1 LWRWPHLHNMRI
13 LSIINLIT
21 TTIAASPG
29 AASEST
35 MYVCVC
41 NAVTERQIRSSV
53 EAGAT
58 TLADLQFDLGVATC
72 CGSCAETA
80 CQYLPAGASACE
92 HAYEASI
99 AEGGHPSGASAPPR
113 ATTRRFPVHVVAKA
127 A

>member
-1 LWRWPHLHNMRI
+1 
-13 LSIINLIT
+13 
-21 TTIAASPG
+21 
-29 AASEST
+29 

-41 NAVTERQIRSSV
+41 NAITDRQIRSSV

-80 CQYLPAGASACE
+80 CQYLPAGATGCE

-99 AEGGHPSGASAPPR
+99 AASGHPAANTNPQR
-113 ATTRRFPVHVVAKA
+113 ATTRRFPVHVIAKA

>member
-1 LWRWPHLHNMRI
+1 
-13 LSIINLIT
+13 
-21 TTIAASPG
+21 
-29 AASEST
+29 

-41 NAVTERQIRSSV
+41 NAITERQIRSSV
-53 EAGAT
+53 ESGST

-72 CGSCAETA
+72 CGSCADTA

-99 AEGGHPSGASAPPR
+99 SAANGHTQATELPPPR
-113 ATTRRFPVHVVAKA
+113 ATTRRFPIHVVAAGSGAGAAKA